1 MDVLIRDI
9 APSVVKTIDEKAK
22 SRGKSRNEY
31 LKTMLERSAVIDAF
45 YDERNEYVSLVKSME
60 TILKHNAETLRYY
73 QDTLDRLEVYLEN
86 AERLKSNIT
95 Q

>member
-22 SRGKSRNEY
+22 LRRKSRNEF
-31 LKTMLERSAVIDAF
+31 LKMMLERSAMVDAF
-45 YDERNEYVSLVKSME
+45 FDERNEYVSLVKSME
-60 TILKHNAETLRYY
+60 TILKHNVDTLRYY

-86 AERLKSNIT
+86 AERRK
-95 Q
+95 